1 MKPEKRE
8 IALASVL
15 GLFAGPCYLFA
26 GPGRFLTWY
35 ALISGGGIFST
46 THWLKN
52 VIAAVSWLVVALM
65 MGIG

>member
-15 GLFAGPCYLFA
+15 GLFA